1 MNCIINTYQ
10 KNGCKKSVI
19 FFTQLLIFVW
29 LLFPKNINAQD
40 LHFSQF
46 FNSPLSTNPANTGF
60 IPDADYRIGAHARNQ
75 FSNIMALPYKTISV
89 FGDAQLFR
97 DKFENGW
104 MGVGFLMLSDEAGAG
119 NLKSTKLYGSLAYH
133 QMLGNS
139 SLLSA
144 GFNLGWTNKSIKT
157 NNLKFPDQFNG
168 NFFDITIPTSVT
180 FANTQI
186 NYFDLQAGI
195 NYAYFPK
202 EDVYIN
208 AGYSIHHV
216 NKPKESFFSNPTN
229 SNTIPFRHIGFA
241 HAMLKLNKSIILQPS
256 LFYTNQAAA
265 SQVVLGLSTRINLIS
280 GGETQFITG
289 VYYRNKEAIIPL
301 LGFEIKSIQF
311 NFSYDATVSNLKSYN
326 KSFGAGEISLI
337 KKGFYPNTPYRQ
349 TLCPSF

>member
-1 MNCIINTYQ
+1 MNKINYTYH
-10 KNGCKKSVI
+10 NHWAKKKLI
-19 FFTQLLIFVW
+19 FFMSFFILVW
-29 LLFPKNINAQD
+29 ISVPKISAAQD

-46 FNSPLSTNPANTGF
+46 FNSPISTNPANTGF

-104 MGVGFLMLSDEAGAG
+104 MGAGFLLLSDEAGAG

-144 GFNLGWTNKSIKT
+144 GFNLGWANKSIKT

-168 NFFDITIPTSVT
+168 NFFDVTLPTSVT

-216 NKPKESFFSNPTN
+216 NKPKESFFPNPTN

>member
-1 MNCIINTYQ
+1 MKRIAYKYHKQ
-10 KNGCKKSVI
+10 LHKKWSI
-19 FFTQLLIFVW
+19 FFMQLMFVV
-29 LLFPKNINAQD
+29 LASSPKITFAQD

-46 FNSPLSTNPANTGF
+46 YNSPLSTNPANTGF
-60 IPDADYRIGAHARNQ
+60 IPDADYRIGAHARSQ
-75 FSNIMALPYKTISV
+75 FNNVMVLPYRTISV

-104 MGVGFLMLSDEAGAG
+104 LGLGFLLLSDEAGEG
-119 NLKSTKLYGSLAYH
+119 ILKSTKLYGSLAYH

-144 GFNLGWTNKSIKT
+144 GFNLGWANKSINP

-168 NFFDITIPTSVT
+168 YFFDITLPTSVT

-186 NYFDLQAGI
+186 NYFDLQAGL

-208 AGYSIHHV
+208 LGYSIHHV
-216 NKPKESFFSNPTN
+216 NQPKESFFSNPT
-229 SNTIPFRHIGFA
+229 SGNTIPIRHIGFA
-241 HAMLKLNKSIILQPS
+241 SAMLKLNSSLILQPS
-256 LFYTNQAAA
+256 IYYSNQASA

-280 GGETQFITG
+280 GGETQFISG
-289 VYYRNKEAIIPL
+289 VYYRNKEAIIPM
-301 LGFEIKSIQF
+301 LGFQIKSLQF

-326 KSFGAGEISLI
+326 KSLGAGEISLI

-349 TLCPSF
+349 ALCPRF

>member
-1 MNCIINTYQ
+1 MKQTAITYQ
-10 KNGCKKSVI
+10 NKAHKKWSK
-19 FFTQLLIFVW
+19 FFMQLLFVLW
-29 LLFPKNINAQD
+29 FSIPKTIKAQD

-60 IPDADYRIGAHARNQ
+60 IPDADYRIGAQVRNQ
-75 FSNIMALPYKTISV
+75 FSNVMVLPYKTISV
-89 FGDAQLFR
+89 FGDAQVIR

-104 MGVGFLMLSDEAGAG
+104 MGLGFLLLSDEAGEG
-119 NLKSTKLYGSLAYH
+119 KLKSTKIYGSLAYH

-144 GFNLGWTNKSIKT
+144 GFNLGWANKSIKT

-168 NFFDITIPTSVT
+168 HFFDITLPTSVT
-180 FANTQI
+180 LLNTQI

-216 NKPKESFFSNPTN
+216 NQPKESFFSNPSN
-229 SNTIPFRHIGFA
+229 GNTIPIRHIGFTS
-241 HAMLKLNKSIILQPS
+241 AMVKMGKNIIFQPS
-256 LFYTNQAAA
+256 IYYTNQASA
-265 SQVVLGLSTRINLIS
+265 SQIVMGLSANLNLNS
-280 GGETQFITG
+280 GGETQLISG
-289 VYYRNKEAIIPL
+289 VYFRNNDAVIPL
-301 LGFEIKSIQF
+301 LGFQLHSLQF
-311 NFSYDATVSNLKSYN
+311 NFSYDATISSLKSYN
-326 KSFGAGEISLI
+326 QSMGAGEFSLI

-349 TLCPSF
+349 ALCPSF